1 LVPVVIAQFAPI
13 SAACRIE
20 VSEPDRRRIAVVG
33 AGGIVDVAHLPAYRG
48 LGLDVVGIM
57 DLNGDRARTVA
68 TRHGIPRVYA
78 DLDELL
84 DDGDVEVVD
93 VAVDPH
99 AQPEIIGRVISAG
112 RHVLGQKPFAPS
124 SAVALQLATQADANG
139 VHLAVNQQLRF
150 DEGVAAAH
158 RMVELGWI
166 GEVTAISFTIDI
178 WTDWSTWPWLLGAP
192 RLEVLNHS
200 IHYHDAV
207 RWFLG
212 EPTVVFS
219 VGGRRPG
226 QQAVGE
232 TRTITTMS
240 YTSGASSVVCSN
252 HTNDQG
258 DGVAAFRIDG
268 SEGAIR
274 GTLGLLYDYPRGRPD
289 RLELYSRVLP
299 TDGWVPYPVTTR
311 WIPDAFGGPMAA
323 LLAAASGGPI
333 HRSSAR
339 DNVGTLRVVEAI
351 YASMDS
357 LSSQSL
363 PA

>member
-166 GEVTAISFTIDI
+166 GEVTAISLGGTEPFDSLPRCRSVVPRG
-178 WTDWSTWPWLLGAP
+178 TDRGLLGRRPEAWT
-192 RLEVLNHS
+192 
-200 IHYHDAV
+200 A
-207 RWFLG
+207 
-212 EPTVVFS
+212 
-219 VGGRRPG
+219 GGRRD
-226 QQAVGE
+226 A
-232 TRTITTMS
+232 
-240 YTSGASSVVCSN
+240 YHHDDVV
-252 HTNDQG
+252 HL
-258 DGVAAFRIDG
+258 G
-268 SEGAIR
+268 SK
-274 GTLGLLYDYPRGRPD
+274 
-289 RLELYSRVLP
+289 
-299 TDGWVPYPVTTR
+299 
-311 WIPDAFGGPMAA
+311 FGGVFEP
-323 LLAAASGGPI
+323 
-333 HRSSAR
+333 H
-339 DNVGTLRVVEAI
+339 E
-351 YASMDS
+351 
-357 LSSQSL
+357 
-363 PA
+363 